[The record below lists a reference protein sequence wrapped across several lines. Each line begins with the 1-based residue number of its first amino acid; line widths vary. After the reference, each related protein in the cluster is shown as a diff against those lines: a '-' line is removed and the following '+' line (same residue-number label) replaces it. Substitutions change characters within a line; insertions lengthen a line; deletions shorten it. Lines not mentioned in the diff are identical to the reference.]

1 MPQKTQKYKLSLNK
15 IKMEKTASQKI
26 NLGLFVIIG
35 LLIFIL
41 AVYFIGQKQNMFGK
55 TNHLET
61 VFNNVNGLQIGN
73 SVRYSGISV
82 GTVRGIEMIND
93 TTIRVDMIIDKSI
106 FSYIKKDAIATIGSD
121 GLVGNMIINII
132 PGKGNQPCVL
142 SGDEIQSFNRI
153 RTEDMLSTLNIT
165 NENAATL
172 TANLLKI
179 TDKIIEGKGT
189 MSSLLNDSLIA
200 RDLAATMQY
209 LKLTTK
215 SASETVSK
223 IDKIISSLD
232 NKNNVLGV
240 IQDTAVANNLK
251 NTISHLEKST
261 IEINKVVTNL
271 NATILNIK
279 EGKGAINY
287 LANDPELVQKID
299 STMTNLNAASIKLNE
314 DLEAMKHS
322 FLLRGYFKK
331 QEKEKAKAAKAEG
344 NRN

>member
-1 MPQKTQKYKLSLNK
+1 
-15 IKMEKTASQKI
+15 MEKTASQKI

-41 AVYFIGQKQNMFGK
+41 AIYFIGDKQKMFGK

-61 VFNNVNGLQIGN
+61 VFNNVNGLQLGN

-82 GTVRGIEMIND
+82 GTVRGIEMVND

-132 PGKGNQPCVL
+132 PGKGNQPSVE
-142 SGDEIQSFNRI
+142 SGDEIRSFNRI

-165 NENAATL
+165 NKNAATL

-179 TDKIIEGKGT
+179 TDKMIEGKGT
-189 MSSLLNDSLIA
+189 MGSLLNDTLIS
-200 RDLAATMQY
+200 RDLAETMRY

-215 SASETVSK
+215 SASES
-223 IDKIISSLD
+223 IIKLDQLIVSLD
-232 NKNNVLGV
+232 KKNNVLGV
-240 IQDTAVANNLK
+240 IKDTAVANNLK
-251 NTISHLEKST
+251 NTIANLEKST
-261 IEINKVVTNL
+261 TEINKVVSNL
-271 NATILNIK
+271 NATILDIK
-279 EGKGAINY
+279 DGKGTINY

-299 STMTNLNAASIKLNE
+299 STMTNINQASIKLNE
-314 DLEAMKHS
+314 NMEAMRHN
-322 FLLRGYFKK
+322 FLFKGYFKK
-331 QEKEKAKAAKAEG
+331 QEKEKAKAAKAEADKK
-344 NRN
+344 